1 MWPSELTSSFG
12 FWNSGVAKN
21 GDGVRADGIFGSSS
35 CRRKEIGLDVSAK
48 KTLRA
53 GLLGLGMV
61 GIFFFSALDRLKV
74 GVGERFDKLLVG
86 VAGVLVTSGPEP
98 PCIWLSAELP
108 FVDDVRVI
116 FPYAIVGGAGLGRA

>member
-1 MWPSELTSSFG
+1 M
-12 FWNSGVAKN
+12 AKN

-108 FVDDVRVI
+108 LVNDVRVV
-116 FPYAIVGGAGLGRA
+116 FPYAVGGGAGLGRA